1 MKISNFLRNIVI
13 LSLILNFSASIILS
27 LMANNSNPQYSF
39 NLELEPEIES
49 EESLKSKNENSEI
62 LASRFNFNSLNLI
75 FKNFKYFNLS
85 SSLEFFNEVPTS
97 PPNNC

>member
-13 LSLILNFSASIILS
+13 LSLILSFSASIILS
-27 LMANNSNPQYSF
+27 LMAKNPNPQYSF

-62 LASRFNFNSLNLI
+62 LASRFNFNSINLI

>member
-62 LASRFNFNSLNLI
+62 LASQFNFNSLNLI

-97 PPNNC
+97 PTNNC